1 MKSPLHHLD
10 HIVGSSLRWFCISS
24 FLALMGVLSGV
35 VFIRFWPIAKLSWSD
50 EVIELL
56 MAWIVF
62 IGAAA
67 LWRENAHFRIEAIL
81 RVVERLKYGWFLG
94 VAVEALS
101 AVFILLFT
109 YFSYDL
115 TIAAGDVS
123 PILSLPRPLWYAVMP
138 ISGAIMV
145 AYSSAYGVQMARRT
159 FVREKPVAAAFKALD
174 DGPETCGD
182 EKGTA

>member
-10 HIVGSSLRWFCISS
+10 HIVGSGMRWFCILS
-24 FLALMGVLSGV
+24 FIALMGVLSGV
-35 VFIRFWPIAKLSWSD
+35 VTIRFWSIAKLSWSD

-81 RVVERLKYGWFLG
+81 RVVERLKYGWILG
-94 VAVEALS
+94 VVVEVLS

-145 AYSSAYGVQMARRT
+145 AYSFAYGIQMGRRT
-159 FVREKPVAAAFKALD
+159 FVRGRPTVAAFKALD
-174 DGPETCGD
+174 DGPATRGD
-182 EKGTA
+182 EKGAA

>member
-1 MKSPLHHLD
+1 MKTPLQNLD
-10 HIVGSSLRWFCISS
+10 RIVGSGLRWFCILS

-81 RVVERLKYGWFLG
+81 RVVEKLKFGWILG
-94 VAVEALS
+94 VAVETLS
-101 AVFILLFT
+101 ALFILLFT

-145 AYSSAYGVQMARRT
+145 AYSFAYGVQMSRQT
-159 FVREKPVAAAFKALD
+159 FVRGKPVAAAFKALD
-174 DGPETCGD
+174 DGPGSCGD